1 MHPNGAVTRRGCIVG
16 VNNMPQDDRG
26 SASELDLSRMITRPH
41 APSFAIWWPLV
52 GLCLLA
58 VITVFSLSL
67 FGMTTP
73 TVTLKDPSKAPNPS
87 PQVSRAATSLLEVP
101 ELTHLQ
107 RDLPVSHLLRQPVRL
122 TDYSAET
129 HDLPQTTARALV
141 RFDHHPTADDVLHQL
156 LVKTL
161 AEGQS
166 DAYIDAALNAALSRA
181 EFAAPIALTTP
192 FGELDTMRLLA
203 AVLQEVSR

>member
-1 MHPNGAVTRRGCIVG
+1 
-16 VNNMPQDDRG
+16 
-26 SASELDLSRMITRPH
+26 
-41 APSFAIWWPLV
+41 
-52 GLCLLA
+52 
-58 VITVFSLSL
+58 
-67 FGMTTP
+67 MTKT
-73 TVTLKDPSKAPNPS
+73 TVTLEDPSKAPNPS
-87 PQVSRAATSLLEVP
+87 PQVSRAAISLLEVS

-107 RDLPVSHLLRQPVRL
+107 SDLPVSQLLRQPVRL

-129 HDLPQTTARALV
+129 HDLPQTTARALA

-166 DAYIDAALNAALSRA
+166 DVYIDAALNAALSRA

-203 AVLQEVSR
+203 AVLHEVPR